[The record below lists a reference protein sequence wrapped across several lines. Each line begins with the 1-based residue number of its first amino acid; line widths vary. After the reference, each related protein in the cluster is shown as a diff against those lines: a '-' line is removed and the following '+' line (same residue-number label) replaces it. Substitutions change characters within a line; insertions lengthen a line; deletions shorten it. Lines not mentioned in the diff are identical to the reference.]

1 MAAMRT
7 RITELPNQLTSSID
21 AADAVVRGGCK
32 KIIIMRKYRNGVTR
46 TRRVGS

>member
-21 AADAVVRGGCK
+21 AADAVV
-32 KIIIMRKYRNGVTR
+32 GVKCASTE
-46 TRRVGS
+46 TELHVE

>member
-21 AADAVVRGGCK
+21 AADAVV
-32 KIIIMRKYRNGVTR
+32 GVKNNNDAQIPERSYT
-46 TRRVGS
+46 